1 MGDVAI
7 VGFKNSL
14 CVNVWQIR
22 KYPVP
27 MRSEKNDI
35 VLKKS
40 MTKRYKAK
48 RKKCDIPKNNM
59 MYSSEKKIARGD
71 TH

>member
-22 KYPVP
+22 KYPVS

-35 VLKKS
+35 VLKKYDQTLQS
-40 MTKRYKAK
+40 EAE
-48 RKKCDIPKNNM
+48 KCDIPTNNM
-59 MYSSEKKIARGD
+59 MYSSEKIARGD
-71 TH
+71 IH